1 MPGMV
6 QRSAGREKAF
16 RDHHANSSGG
26 HAPWRWMDG
35 TGFFAGE
42 GVFIHATGRNDRKGG
57 YVWIGPKTERP
68 LQFLR
73 PYVGDDWDYVAI

>member
-1 MPGMV
+1 
-6 QRSAGREKAF
+6 
-16 RDHHANSSGG
+16 
-26 HAPWRWMDG
+26 MDG